1 LAKATRSQTGGSR
14 EWRYPI
20 HRERR
25 PRPLKWA
32 SGFREILRGN
42 IRALSLIPRERR
54 FYDLFEQQAATI
66 VCSAGLLEQALADVA
81 NLPTRRREIKDL
93 EHRGDDL
100 THEIIRALNRT
111 FVTPFDREDI
121 YELAAGLDDILD
133 YVEEVADTTNLYR
146 ITTIPEPAHELAR
159 LLAQAVAQLEQAIG
173 RLESGRE
180 GDEHVIEVH
189 RLEDVGDSI
198 SRHAIAELFSGQ
210 RPPLEVIKL
219 KDLYGLLED
228 ALDRCE
234 DVANVLEG
242 IAIKNA

>member
-1 LAKATRSQTGGSR
+1 M
-14 EWRYPI
+14 
-20 HRERR
+20 
-25 PRPLKWA
+25 
-32 SGFREILRGN
+32 
-42 IRALSLIPRERR
+42 
-54 FYDLFEQQAATI
+54 
-66 VCSAGLLEQALADVA
+66 A

-93 EHRGDDL
+93 EHQGDDL
-100 THEIIRALNRT
+100 THEVIRALNRT

-133 YVEEVADTTNLYR
+133 YIEEVADTTNLYG
-146 ITTIPEPAHELAR
+146 ITTIPEPALELGG

-173 RLESGRE
+173 RLESGKE

-198 SRHAIAELFSGQ
+198 SRRAIAELFSGQ

-219 KDLYGLLED
+219 KDLYALLED